1 MVAMRQPRF
10 DQVPGLGTHHF
21 HCTSRVVN
29 REEIFGAEEREY
41 FVLLLREYETY
52 CGVRVLN
59 YTILSNHFHLLL
71 EVPPKPEKLPTA
83 DELIE
88 RLKSLTST
96 TLTPKKARQ
105 LVDAFRQAQ
114 DEAGERAWVEQQ
126 CQGLWNLSEYMKR
139 LKQRLS
145 RWYNRRKKR
154 KGTLWEERF
163 DSVLTQ
169 GCPEVLL
176 TVSLYIDLNSFR
188 AGLVKEPES
197 YRWSGLGEAMA
208 GQPLAQQG
216 LRKVITGAE
225 HLGETSAELTEAL
238 EAYRLQLYVRNEAG
252 REGTDAQGRPLRR
265 GLPQAQVLDVLKN
278 KGRVNLVD
286 YLQLNIRYFMDG
298 GVLGTQDFVEHV
310 FQAFPD
316 CFSPKRRTGAR
327 RMRGLAPKLYT
338 LRDLQIDLFNP

>member
-1 MVAMRQPRF
+1 MRNPRF
-10 DQVPGLGTHHF
+10 DKVPGLGTHHF

-29 REEIFGAEEREY
+29 REEIFGLEEREY
-41 FVLLLREYETY
+41 FVKLLREYETF

-59 YTILSNHFHLLL
+59 YTILSNHFHVLL
-71 EVPPKPEKLPTA
+71 EVPPRPEKLPTA
-83 DELIE
+83 EEVIEL
-88 RLKSLTST
+88 LKGLTST
-96 TLTPKKARQ
+96 TLTPKKAEQ
-105 LVDAFRQAQ
+105 QVAVFREAR
-114 DEAGERAWVEQQ
+114 DEAGERAWVERQ
-126 CQGLWNLSEYMKR
+126 CQGMWNLSEYMKR

-176 TVSLYIDLNSFR
+176 AVSLYIDLNSFR
-188 AGLVKEPES
+188 AGLVKQPED

-208 GQPLAQQG
+208 GQSLAQQG

-225 HLGETSAELTEAL
+225 HMGETSAELTQAL
-238 EAYRLQLYVRNEAG
+238 EAYRLQLYVRNEEG

-265 GLPQAQVLDVLKN
+265 GLPRAQVLEMLKN

-286 YLQLNIRYFMDG
+286 YVQLNIRYFIDG
-298 GVLGTQDFVEHV
+298 AVLGTREFVEQV
-310 FQAFPD
+310 FQAFRG
-316 CFSPKRRTGAR
+316 CFGPKRRTGAR
-327 RMRGLAPKLYT
+327 RMRGLQPKFYT
-338 LRDLQIDLFNP
+338 LRDLQLDLFKP

>member
-1 MVAMRQPRF
+1 MRQPRF
-10 DQVPGLGTHHF
+10 DKVPGLGTHHF

-29 REEIFGAEEREY
+29 REEIFGTEEREY
-41 FVLLLREYETY
+41 FVMLLREYEAY

-88 RLKSLTST
+88 RLKGLTST
-96 TLTPKKARQ
+96 TLTPRKARQ
-105 LVDAFRQAQ
+105 LVDAFRQAK
-114 DEAGERAWVEQQ
+114 DEEGERAWVERQ
-126 CQGLWNLSEYMKR
+126 CEGMWNLSEYMKR

-145 RWYNRRKKR
+145 RWYNRRNKR

-188 AGLVKEPES
+188 AGLVKDPEK

-208 GQPLAQQG
+208 GQPLAMQG

-225 HLGETSAELTEAL
+225 HLGETSTELTQAL
-238 EAYRLQLYVRNEAG
+238 EAYRLQLYVRNEEG
-252 REGTDAQGRPLRR
+252 REGTNAEGRPLRR
-265 GLPQAQVLDVLKN
+265 GLPRAQVLDVLKN

-286 YLQLNIRYFMDG
+286 YLQLNIRYFIDG
-298 GVLGTQDFVEHV
+298 KVLGTQEFVDHV

-327 RMRGLAPKLYT
+327 RMRGLASKLYT
-338 LRDLQIDLFNP
+338 LRDLQLDLFS